1 MSHEKTS
8 SDDLQVIRTGSLMI
22 IAAVCLTAALVF
34 TRAALVPLVFS
45 LILFAL
51 ITEATDWFASQFKW
65 PRWLSLLTVFLAFL
79 AIVVGTTW
87 LAAASVDT
95 FVQGISQYQLQV
107 QEFLI
112 WISKQS
118 MYLGYSFNVNKWSDS
133 IASLPILDWATG
145 ITGFVLEFIGNFALV
160 LVFLI
165 FLLLGEQKGR
175 ARHPVVLEVRNK
187 ISSFVTVKTL
197 GSFVISIAIAILL
210 AALGIEMIF
219 LFAAITF
226 IANYI
231 PQVGSIISALLPVP
245 VIMLRHGAGAE
256 LVLFVV
262 LSIVMQFLAG
272 NFIETRLMGERL
284 DLHPVTILVF
294 LIFWGLVWGVA
305 GMFVAVPITFVLKWG
320 LAQHSLTRSFS
331 EILAGRLPSPHVTPG
346 L

>member
-1 MSHEKTS
+1 MSQPHYHDE
-8 SDDLQVIRTGSLMI
+8 LRVIRTASLLV

-45 LILFAL
+45 LILYAL
-51 ITEATDWFASQFKW
+51 ITEATDWFAARLKW
-65 PRWLSLLTVFLAFL
+65 PRWVSLMIVFVGFVG
-79 AIVVGTTW
+79 IVIGFIS
-87 LAAASVDT
+87 LAAGSIDA
-95 FVQGISQYQLQV
+95 FIQGLSQYQLKL
-107 QEFLI
+107 QEFLL
-112 WISKQS
+112 WISKRS
-118 MYLGYSFNVNKWSDS
+118 VYLGYSFNAEKWSES
-133 IASLPILDWATG
+133 INRLPILDWATG

-187 ISSFVTVKTL
+187 ISSFVFVKTI
-197 GSFVISIAIAILL
+197 GSFIIAIAIAILL
-210 AALGIEMIF
+210 ASLGIEMVF

-226 IANYI
+226 AANYI
-231 PQVGSIISALLPVP
+231 PQIGSVIAAILPLP
-245 VIMLRHGAGAE
+245 VIMLRHGAGVE
-256 LVLFVV
+256 VVIFLV
-262 LSIVMQFLAG
+262 LSIIFQFVSG
-272 NFIETRLMGERL
+272 NFIETKLMGVRL

-320 LAQHSLTRSFS
+320 LAQHSLTFSLS
-331 EILAGRLPSPHVTPG
+331 EILAGRLPRPQSG